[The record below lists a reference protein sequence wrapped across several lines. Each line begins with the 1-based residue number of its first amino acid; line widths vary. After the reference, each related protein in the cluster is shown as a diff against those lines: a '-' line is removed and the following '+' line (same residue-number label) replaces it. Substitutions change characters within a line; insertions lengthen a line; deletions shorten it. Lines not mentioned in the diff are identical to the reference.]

1 MDLKSKNKVL
11 NIILSVLI
19 FLLIFAPAGG
29 LVCGFMVSEV
39 QIIYNG
45 NIIQT
50 NNLLELFENA
60 FNSTNNLDFSNAS
73 AAATSVCNLLSALF
87 FLGTFFAAGII
98 VIINSI
104 ILLVQTIKGLSK
116 GVPSGKI
123 TKPLLRIAVSL
134 AGYVSIMLGM
144 YFYASPGINAYII
157 IGVGPMVQL
166 GVALLY
172 IIIAS
177 VMHFAVRSDHKTVGK
192 VFQTI
197 LTLFAFVTLI
207 ILFITPFKGTYS
219 MLNLFINMVGYTI
232 VSEDPQT
239 VYITILGAI
248 GFGLLIAAF
257 FTLTKVV
264 TAPMGGNAGEKKKR
278 DYGISAIIR
287 SAVFA
292 VLFAAGFVFIAITIL
307 RLHMFTELKFTAYS
321 IAVFVAVGVLLALA
335 IVAKSVDKMSPV
347 SEEKPIEERTEEAPQ
362 EEENKEEPVKEESTV
377 LEEPQE
383 DNPLEKGEEDHD
395 KVEEEKTEKP
405 VEEKKE
411 EVVVL
416 VAEEPK
422 PEETKPEMPAGPKF
436 CPNCGTPTNGS
447 KFCPNCGTKLL

>member
-1 MDLKSKNKVL
+1 
-11 NIILSVLI
+11 
-19 FLLIFAPAGG
+19 
-29 LVCGFMVSEV
+29 
-39 QIIYNG
+39 
-45 NIIQT
+45 
-50 NNLLELFENA
+50 
-60 FNSTNNLDFSNAS
+60 
-73 AAATSVCNLLSALF
+73 
-87 FLGTFFAAGII
+87 
-98 VIINSI
+98 
-104 ILLVQTIKGLSK
+104 
-116 GVPSGKI
+116 
-123 TKPLLRIAVSL
+123 
-134 AGYVSIMLGM
+134 
-144 YFYASPGINAYII
+144 
-157 IGVGPMVQL
+157 
-166 GVALLY
+166 
-172 IIIAS
+172 
-177 VMHFAVRSDHKTVGK
+177 
-192 VFQTI
+192 
-197 LTLFAFVTLI
+197 
-207 ILFITPFKGTYS
+207 
-219 MLNLFINMVGYTI
+219 
-232 VSEDPQT
+232 
-239 VYITILGAI
+239 
-248 GFGLLIAAF
+248 
-257 FTLTKVV
+257 
-264 TAPMGGNAGEKKKR
+264 MGGNAGEKKKR